1 MTELSALIQNE
12 YKNISFNMEAAQVV
26 LMYNKQRRK
35 KVTLFAGS
43 ALCVIMAI
51 SVFFQVNPKAF
62 ESFVFSTREFF
73 NSLFSGYSTIGT
85 TQPTTIPSKPAVTA
99 ADIDETESLD
109 SEPEIKEK
117 RKTQSYNSTEPTEPT
132 QNGFT
137 PAETSPDSEKETQA
151 TEKPTEKPAE
161 TQPTTSG
168 VNSKILDTAKIK
180 YIKVSSKT
188 IRITKCIPTNNRMVI
203 PEVIDGYTVT
213 EIGEGILKGYN
224 SVYEVV
230 LPDTITKIRDKAFMG
245 LYALESINIPK
256 SIKSIGASA
265 FEDCTAIES
274 INLYSVESIGAAA
287 FMGCESI
294 TEITIP
300 ETAKTVGTKAFYD
313 CSGLESAVIGSNC
326 DDGND
331 EADNFTFSGC
341 DSLKSVSFLN
351 GVTSTCPYQ
360 FYQCQALKTVEL
372 PQTIKEA
379 GQSSFSCCTAL
390 KKVDLPEG
398 LEKISQ
404 RAFYKCRSFV
414 EINLPESL
422 KSIYKEAFYA
432 CKDVAV
438 VTVPKSVTVMG
449 AMCLGYTYN
458 DDKISGFT
466 IRGYENTTAKT
477 YAKNNG
483 FKFESLGGAP
493 NPTTVTL
500 ENYIVILDAGSTYTI
515 KYSVE
520 NPNGETTF
528 KSSDVSVAEVSSSG
542 IVTAKKSGKATID
555 VTNNGATRQLVVI
568 VQ

>member
-26 LMYNKQRRK
+26 SMYNKQRRK
-35 KVTLFAGS
+35 KVTVFAGS
-43 ALCVIMAI
+43 TLCVIMAL
-51 SVFFQVNPKAF
+51 SVFFQVNPKAL
-62 ESFVFSTREFF
+62 ESLMISTRDFF
-73 NSLFSGYSTIGT
+73 NSLFSGYSTVGV
-85 TQPTTIPSKPAVTA
+85 TQPTKNPDVPAVI
-99 ADIDETESLD
+99 ADDTKETESLD
-109 SEPEIKEK
+109 SEPEIKEG
-117 RKTQSYNSTEPTEPT
+117 RKAQSYNSTEPTEPT

-168 VNSKILDTAKIK
+168 VNSKTLDTAKIK

-188 IRITKCIPTNNRMVI
+188 IRITKCIPTNNRMDI

-213 EIGEGILKGYN
+213 EIGEGILKGYT

-230 LPDTITKIRDKAFMG
+230 LPDTITKIKDKAFMG

-274 INLYSVESIGAAA
+274 VNLYSVESIGAAA

-294 TEITIP
+294 TEIKIP
-300 ETAKTVGTKAFYD
+300 ETAKTVGTKAFYE

-326 DDGND
+326 DDGNGK
-331 EADNFTFSGC
+331 ADNFTFSGC
-341 DSLKSVSFLN
+341 DSLKSVSFLD

-360 FYQCQALKTVEL
+360 FYKCQALKTVEL

-438 VTVPKSVTVMG
+438 VAVPRSVTIMG

-466 IRGYENTTAKT
+466 IRGYENTAAKT